1 MWCPRR
7 VARVGRICSQT
18 AIRVPRYAKRH
29 RESAAQIPDSDT
41 IALTLTHVTS
51 QPNDSRWQRPDDSA
65 APTPVRP
72 ASASLVDPED
82 DLPSATYAGDFET
95 TVIPHHDS
103 SDSSDSSGVRSSS
116 SGYGL
121 IGGQEPLP
129 YQPQAS
135 ISGRHSAFGPE
146 AIDEHQHH
154 PDDERVRAAARRGTQ
169 HLGLLILRVGLGA
182 VLLAHG
188 LQKLFGWWGGQGLN
202 GFKNS
207 LSGAGYQHA
216 DILTY
221 CAAGG
226 EIAAGVLLVL
236 GLFTPL
242 AAAGALAYL
251 TNSLLAGMSA
261 QHSGHGGRSFPYFL
275 PNGHEY
281 EITLIVMA
289 TAVILVGPG
298 RYGFD
303 AGRGWARRP
312 FIGSFVALLVG
323 IGAGVALWILLNGA
337 NPVG

>member
-1 MWCPRR
+1 
-7 VARVGRICSQT
+7 
-18 AIRVPRYAKRH
+18 
-29 RESAAQIPDSDT
+29 
-41 IALTLTHVTS
+41 
-51 QPNDSRWQRPDDSA
+51 
-65 APTPVRP
+65 VRP

-95 TVIPHHDS
+95 TTIPHYDS
-103 SDSSDSSGVRSSS
+103 SDSSVRSSS

-121 IGGQEPLP
+121 IGGQQPLP
-129 YQPQAS
+129 YQQPQLS
-135 ISGRHSAFGPE
+135 VSGRHTAFGPE
-146 AIDEHQHH
+146 TIDEHH
-154 PDDERVRAAARRGTQ
+154 PDDGRARAAARRGTQ
-169 HLGLLILRVGLGA
+169 HLGLLVLRVGLGS
-182 VLLAHG
+182 VLVAHG
-188 LQKLFGWWGGQGLN
+188 LQKLFGWWGGEGLS

-207 LSGAGYQHA
+207 LAGAGYQHA

-261 QHSGHGGRSFPYFL
+261 QHNGRSFPFFL

-289 TAVILVGPG
+289 AAVILAGPG
-298 RYGFD
+298 CYGFD

-312 FIGSFVALLVG
+312 FIGSFAALVLG
-323 IGAGVALWILLNGA
+323 IGAGVAVWVLLNGA
-337 NPVG
+337 NPVR

>member
-1 MWCPRR
+1 M
-7 VARVGRICSQT
+7 
-18 AIRVPRYAKRH
+18 
-29 RESAAQIPDSDT
+29 
-41 IALTLTHVTS
+41 
-51 QPNDSRWQRPDDSA
+51 
-65 APTPVRP
+65 RP

-95 TVIPHHDS
+95 TTIPHYDS
-103 SDSSDSSGVRSSS
+103 GLSSNAPSSS

-129 YQPQAS
+129 YQPQTP
-135 ISGRHSAFGPE
+135 SGGHSAFGPE
-146 AIDEHQHH
+146 AIDEQDH

-169 HLGLLILRVGLGA
+169 HLGLLILRIGLGS

-188 LQKLFGWWGGQGLN
+188 LQKLFGWWGGEGLN
-202 GFKNS
+202 GLKNS
-207 LSGAGYQHA
+207 LSDAGYQHA

-251 TNSLLAGMSA
+251 TNSLLAGISA
-261 QHSGHGGRSFPYFL
+261 QHNGRSFPFFL

-281 EITLIVMA
+281 ELTLIVMA
-289 TAVILVGPG
+289 VAVILVGPG

-312 FIGSFVALLVG
+312 FIGSFAALLVG
-323 IGAGVALWILLNGA
+323 IGAGVAVWVLLNGA
-337 NPVG
+337 NPIR

>member
-1 MWCPRR
+1 M
-7 VARVGRICSQT
+7 
-18 AIRVPRYAKRH
+18 
-29 RESAAQIPDSDT
+29 
-41 IALTLTHVTS
+41 
-51 QPNDSRWQRPDDSA
+51 
-65 APTPVRP
+65 PTPVRP

-95 TVIPHHDS
+95 TVIPHYDS
-103 SDSSDSSGVRSSS
+103 SDSGSVRSSS
-116 SGYGL
+116 SGHGVM
-121 IGGQEPLP
+121 GAHEPLP
-129 YQPQAS
+129 YQPQPT
-135 ISGRHSAFGPE
+135 GRHSAFGPE
-146 AIDEHQHH
+146 EIDEHEQH
-154 PDDERVRAAARRGTQ
+154 DNEQVRAAHRRGTQ
-169 HLGLLILRVGLGA
+169 HLGLLILRAGLGA
-182 VLLAHG
+182 VFVAHG

-207 LSGAGYQHA
+207 LSEIGYQHA

-251 TNSLLAGMSA
+251 INSLLAGMSA
-261 QHSGHGGRSFPYFL
+261 QHHGKSLPFFL

-289 TAVILVGPG
+289 AAVILVGPG

-312 FIGSFVALLVG
+312 FIGSFAALVLG
-323 IGAGVALWILLNGA
+323 IGAGIAVWVLLNGA
-337 NPVG
+337 NPVT

>member
-1 MWCPRR
+1 VRR
-7 VARVGRICSQT
+7 HVN
-18 AIRVPRYAKRH
+18 RH
-29 RESAAQIPDSDT
+29 SESAAQIPDSDR

-51 QPNDSRWQRPDDSA
+51 QSNDSRWQRADDSA

-103 SDSSDSSGVRSSS
+103 SDSGGVRSSS

-135 ISGRHSAFGPE
+135 MSGRHSAFGPE
-146 AIDEHQHH
+146 GIDEHQHH

-169 HLGLLILRVGLGA
+169 HLGLLILRIGLGA

-261 QHSGHGGRSFPYFL
+261 QHNGHGGSSFPYFL

-312 FIGSFVALLVG
+312 FIGSFAALVVG
-323 IGAGVALWILLNGA
+323 IGAGVALWVLLNGA